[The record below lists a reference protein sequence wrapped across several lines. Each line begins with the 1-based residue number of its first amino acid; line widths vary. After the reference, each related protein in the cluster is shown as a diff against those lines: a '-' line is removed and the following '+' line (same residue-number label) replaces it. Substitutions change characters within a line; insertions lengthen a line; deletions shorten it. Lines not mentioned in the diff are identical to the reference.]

1 MNRIVGPRPTRIN
14 HGGRAFIHVSS
25 TYQLRLV
32 NANRSYR
39 QFDISPLL
47 QSALVMNTALPFQDR
62 TKESGLTSELVRQV
76 VVLFYDKV
84 RCDAVLGPVFETAIG
99 NHWDT
104 HIEGV
109 IQFWLTATRLGRG
122 YNGRNF
128 MPAHLKH
135 RSIQA
140 GQIPRWLAL
149 FRETATDQ
157 CSPRGAAVLIDIAER
172 MVETL
177 ELGLSKRPPQDS
189 NPALGNRR

>member
-1 MNRIVGPRPTRIN
+1 MVSRLHPCSSPYQRKRIN
-14 HGGRAFIHVSS
+14 
-25 TYQLRLV
+25 
-32 NANRSYR
+32 ANPTYR

-47 QSALVMNTALPFQDR
+47 ESALVMNTALPFQDR
-62 TKESGLTSELVRQV
+62 AKESGLTSELVRQV
-76 VVLFYDKV
+76 VVHFYDKV
-84 RCDAVLGPVFETAIG
+84 RCDAVLGPIFEMAIG

-104 HIEGV
+104 HIERI
-109 IQFWLTATRLGRG
+109 IQFWLTATRLSRR
-122 YNGRNF
+122 YNGQNF

-140 GQIPRWLAL
+140 DQIPRWLAL
-149 FRETATDQ
+149 FRETATSQ

-177 ELGLSKRPPQDS
+177 ELGLSKRTPQGS